1 MIGGSRPARAEREAP
16 RYGVG
21 DGEGV
26 GLGVAVGLGEGEGG
40 GEGGGS
46 SCWTGPS
53 SGTRSRHVRG
63 HDGPVNWVTTHQ
75 E

>member
-1 MIGGSRPARAEREAP
+1 MAVGL
-16 RYGVG
+16 GVG
-21 DGEGV
+21 VALGIGV
-26 GLGVAVGLGEGEGG
+26 GLGVGVGLGEGG

-63 HDGPVNWVTTHQ
+63 HEGPVNWVTTHQ
-75 E
+75 K